1 MARYTHR
8 HPSQYQLIDT
18 KGTSKSTTLLHF
30 LVDAV
35 EKNFPNV
42 LAFLE
47 ELDECG
53 LASKVSRSEMAAEYQ
68 AIESDLNKLETE
80 LQEHYPLKDNQED
93 QGIELDK
100 FSSAMHTFYKEASTE
115 FKRICMLSKKM
126 DESYNQAVKFYGE
139 DPKKMQP
146 DEFFGIFKAFT
157 DSWEKCS
164 ADSKEVRLKQDRID
178 KQKKREQERRKRANS
193 NAGSLKG
200 KAGDTEDDK
209 AILHSLL
216 DKLKKDTLD
225 VKVRRRSDRQRNR
238 HRSTSVS
245 TALQQSFSTTQQPP
259 HNADSIYL
267 KANKMLRNIQGENS
281 SSLLL
286 EGGGSPTIFDFSH
299 SPHPMSSTFDHL
311 HGGRRRMSASVAL
324 GGPSFK
330 PLFFDKDAVDSPM
343 TAHPSYSVIPEE
355 TKSTAIHHRRHARPL
370 SAIIVPKPSTSSQS
384 QNSTHATT
392 PTTLLAAAA
401 KPVRVRKTSKR
412 PIFDHTLR
420 VRARR
425 MSTR

>member
-1 MARYTHR
+1 M
-8 HPSQYQLIDT
+8 
-18 KGTSKSTTLLHF
+18 
-30 LVDAV
+30 

-53 LASKVSRSEMAAEYQ
+53 LASKVSRSEMAMEYQ
-68 AIESDLNKLETE
+68 AIESDLNKLEIE
-80 LQEHYPLKDNQED
+80 LQEHYPLSDNQD
-93 QGIELDK
+93 QAIELDK
-100 FSSAMHTFYKEASTE
+100 FSTTMHAFLKEASTE
-115 FKRICMLSKKM
+115 FRRICMLSKKM
-126 DESYNQAVKFYGE
+126 DECYEQAVRFYGE

-146 DEFFGIFKAFT
+146 DEFFGIFKEFT

-238 HRSTSVS
+238 QRSTSVS
-245 TALQQSFSTTQQPP
+245 TTLQQSFSTQP

-286 EGGGSPTIFDFSH
+286 EGGNGSPTIFDFSH
-299 SPHPMSSTFDHL
+299 SPHPIPSTLDSL
-311 HGGRRRMSASVAL
+311 HGGRRRMSASVAVMS
-324 GGPSFK
+324 SFK
-330 PLFFDKDAVDSPM
+330 PLFFDKDAVESPM
-343 TAHPSYSVIPEE
+343 TANTPYPMMTSSVIPEE
-355 TKSTAIHHRRHARPL
+355 TRSTALHHRRHARPL
-370 SAIIVPKPSTSSQS
+370 SAIIVPKASSSTQS
-384 QNSTHATT
+384 QTSTHGTT
-392 PTTLLAAAA
+392 PTTATSLAAN
-401 KPVRVRKTSKR
+401 KSVRVRKTSKR
-412 PIFDHTLR
+412 PLFDHTLR

>member
-1 MARYTHR
+1 M
-8 HPSQYQLIDT
+8 
-18 KGTSKSTTLLHF
+18 
-30 LVDAV
+30 
-35 EKNFPNV
+35 

-53 LASKVSRSEMAAEYQ
+53 LASKVSRSEMAVEYQ
-68 AIESDLNKLETE
+68 AIESDLSKLETE
-80 LQEHYPLKDNQED
+80 LQEHYPVKDDPD

-100 FSSAMHTFYKEASTE
+100 FSSTMHAFYKEAFTE

-126 DESYNQAVKFYGE
+126 DESYEQAVRFYGE

-146 DEFFGIFKAFT
+146 DEFFGIFKEFT

-164 ADSKEVRLKQDRID
+164 ADSREVRLKQDRID

-238 HRSTSVS
+238 QRSTSVS
-245 TALQQSFSTTQQPP
+245 TALQQSFSTQQP
-259 HNADSIYL
+259 HHVDSIYL

-286 EGGGSPTIFDFSH
+286 EGGGGSPTIFDFSH

-311 HGGRRRMSASVAL
+311 HGGRRRMSASVAMG

-384 QNSTHATT
+384 QNSAHASTT
-392 PTTLLAAAA
+392 PTTLLAAAAA